1 MAVTDNKIN
10 NGSAKA
16 GESRGCLAIE
26 RLKINF
32 YAFAFEELPPTSG
45 IVERKFAPRIPST
58 PSSL

>member
-10 NGSAKA
+10 NGSTKA

-32 YAFAFEELPPTSG
+32 YTRTMAFAFEELLSTSG
-45 IVERKFAPRIPST
+45 IVE
-58 PSSL
+58 